1 MSENKRLTNAEF
13 NDILPKETQEL
24 YRIINMDNRTSTK
37 VLLPKFGKVD
47 FSKIS
52 VKQAEYF
59 IRQKATFIELK
70 VKTKPEPNP
79 KVDPKSEPKPS
90 K

>member
-1 MSENKRLTNAEF
+1 MSENKRLMSTDF
-13 NDILPKETQEL
+13 NDALPKETAEL

-47 FSKIS
+47 FTKIS

-59 IRQKATFIELK
+59 VRQKATFIELK
-70 VKTKPEPNP
+70 IKQKP
-79 KVDPKSEPKPS
+79 EPKPS